1 MTRLKLD
8 QELLGISS
16 VIEKLTG
23 VYVKDCFRE
32 DDTIYIVVNPGQL
45 GKAVGKGGVVIK
57 RVQFQLRKNVRVME
71 FHDSAV
77 EFVRNVIYPLAV
89 EEIVEQEGQIII
101 RDSSRKVKS
110 QLIGR
115 DGKNLAVVKRA
126 VQRFFPGKEVKVE

>member
-32 DDTIYIVVNPGQL
+32 EDTIYIVVNPGQL

-71 FHDSAV
+71 FHESAV

-89 EEIVEQEGQIII
+89 EEILEQEGQIII

>member
-16 VIEKLTG
+16 IIEKLTG
-23 VYVKDCFRE
+23 VYIKDCFRE
-32 DDTIYIVVNPGQL
+32 DDTIYIVVDPGQL
-45 GKAVGKGGVVIK
+45 GKAVGKGGEVIK
-57 RVQFQLRKNVRVME
+57 RVQFQLRKNIRVIE
-71 FHDSAV
+71 FRDSAAD
-77 EFVRNVIYPLAV
+77 FVRNVIYPVTV
-89 EEIVEQEGQIII
+89 EEILDQEGQILI

-126 VQRFFPGKEVKVE
+126 VQRFFPGKEVKVV